1 MRVVVSGASG
11 LVGRALV
18 PALRA
23 GGHETVVLV
32 RRAAGTGEVPWDP
45 ASGLVDGAALEGC
58 DAVVHLSG
66 AGIGDRRWSAARRR
80 QLVASRVD
88 STALLARTLA
98 GLQRP
103 PSVLVSASAV
113 GVYGDRG
120 DEVLTEDSAPGT
132 GFLSELCQAWEGATA
147 PAHQAGLRVVHLRS
161 AVVLA
166 PDGGALARQLPLFRF
181 GVGGRLGDG
190 RQWLS
195 WISLRDEVGAI
206 AFLLDDD
213 TVAGPV
219 NASSPTPV
227 TNRQFTR
234 ALAHAVHR
242 PAPFAVPRAA
252 LGLALGRELAAE
264 MVLASQRVVPARLT
278 TAGYRFHD
286 VDLSQTL
293 ASVLSRPS

>member
-1 MRVVVSGASG
+1 

-32 RRAAGTGEVPWDP
+32 RRAAGTDEVPWDP

>member
-1 MRVVVSGASG
+1 VRVVVSGASG

-32 RRAAGTGEVPWDP
+32 RRAAGTDEVPWDP